1 MFQRSIYCE
10 AQKEMFA
17 ILLDIWYDGFL
28 LNMQTVFKN
37 HIINVN
43 NGHMQV
49 HLVYINTFFLF
60 PNMQHV
66 QTHYHLNAMFIYNII
81 GYVHFLR
88 NYTKH

>member
-60 PNMQHV
+60 PK
-66 QTHYHLNAMFIYNII
+66 YAACSSSLPSKC
-81 GYVHFLR
+81 YVHL
-88 NYTKH
+88 